1 MSTPLTRRP
10 RRRVDGVL
18 LLDKPQGRSSNAA
31 LQHAKWV
38 FAAEKAGHTGTLDPL
53 ASGLLPICFGEATKF
68 AQSLL
73 DARKAYIATVQF
85 GVATTTG
92 DAEGDVTSQMPVE
105 FTRGDLERTL
115 PHFVGTQAQLPPR
128 HSALKFQGR
137 NYYEYAR
144 AGIEIPRVAREV
156 TVHEIALVDWTPPT
170 ATLRVA
176 CGKGTY
182 IRTLAEDI
190 AVALGTCAHLSALR
204 RTLTGPFTLEH
215 AVRLDAL
222 ETMDSAK
229 RDALLLPAHAPLAE
243 MERLDVDRQAARA
256 LREGRLGPVPGAAAG
271 RYCCF
276 EAGGGFLGIVEVDTA
291 GIRAIRLVRTTPIP
305 AG

>member
-1 MSTPLTRRP
+1 MSLR
-10 RRRVDGVL
+10 
-18 LLDKPQGRSSNAA
+18 
-31 LQHAKWV
+31 
-38 FAAEKAGHTGTLDPL
+38 E
-53 ASGLLPICFGEATKF
+53 
-68 AQSLL
+68 
-73 DARKAYIATVQF
+73 
-85 GVATTTG
+85 
-92 DAEGDVTSQMPVE
+92 MPVE

-115 PHFVGTQAQLPPR
+115 PQFVGTLAQLPPR

-156 TVHEIALVDWTPPT
+156 TVHEIALIDWTPPA

-204 RTLTGPFTLEH
+204 RTRTGPFTLDQ

-222 ETMDSAK
+222 ETMDSAD

-243 MERLDVDRQAARA
+243 MRRLDVDGQTARA
-256 LREGRLGPVPGAAAG
+256 LREGRIGPAPAGAAG

-276 EAGGGFLGIVEVDTA
+276 EAGGGFLGIVDVDNA
-291 GIRAIRLVRTTPIP
+291 GIRADPPRPHARRFLPAELPSRWSRHNWLRGPKTCRILNSGPFSGYNSRLCDGRRHFRRKDHSNGSDR
-305 AG
+305 A

>member
-1 MSTPLTRRP
+1 MPAPVTRRP

-31 LQHAKWV
+31 LQHAKWI
-38 FAAEKAGHTGTLDPL
+38 FGAEKAGHTGTLDPL

-68 AQSLL
+68 AQPLL

-92 DAEGDVTSQMPVE
+92 DAEGDVTSEMPVE
-105 FTRGDLERTL
+105 FTRADLERTL
-115 PHFVGTQAQLPPR
+115 PHFMGTQAQLPPR

-156 TVHEIALVDWTPPT
+156 IVHEIALIDWTPP
-170 ATLRVA
+170 AAKLRVA

-204 RTLTGPFTLEH
+204 RTLTGPFTLEQ

-222 ETMDSAK
+222 ETMDSAD

-243 MERLDVDRQAARA
+243 MSRLDVDGQTARA
-256 LREGRLGPVPGAAAG
+256 LREGRIGAAPAGAAG

-276 EAGGGFLGIVEVDTA
+276 EAGGAFLGIVDVDSA
-291 GIRAIRLVRTTPIP
+291 GIRGIRLVRTTPIP